1 VRLLGDPQIF
11 ELVTGSNEFATGR
24 AIGLLSRG
32 HSVNSTALKTRLGRL
47 KGHDQG
53 CCCAD
58 CTPDWP
64 DPIHPGHEVLQGQR
78 NRPSPWIAEGW
89 N

>member
-24 AIGLLSRG
+24 AIGLHSRG
-32 HSVNSTALKTRLGRL
+32 HSVNSTALKTRIGRL

-53 CCCAD
+53 VLSCGLYPRLARS
-58 CTPDWP
+58 
-64 DPIHPGHEVLQGQR
+64 DPPGV
-78 NRPSPWIAEGW
+78 
-89 N
+89 